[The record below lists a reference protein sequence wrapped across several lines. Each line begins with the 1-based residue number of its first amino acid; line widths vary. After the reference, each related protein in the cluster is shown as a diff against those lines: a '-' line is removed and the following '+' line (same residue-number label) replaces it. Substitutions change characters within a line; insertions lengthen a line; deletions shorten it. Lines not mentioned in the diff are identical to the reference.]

1 MKRVILVT
9 FLIFVGFILLAS
21 QLAQASEAVVGKP
34 AEDFTLPDSNGK
46 SHSLSDYKGKIVV
59 LEWLNHDCPFVVNHY
74 DTGHMPK
81 LQKTYAEKGVI
92 WFSIISSAP
101 GKQGY
106 CTPEQANEIAKQ
118 KKAVPEAILLDP
130 DGEVGKLYG
139 AKTTPHMYIINAE
152 GVLVY
157 NGAIDSIRSTKPED
171 IAKAKKYVKMALDEL
186 LEGKEVS
193 VKTSKPYGC
202 SVKYK

>member
-34 AEDFTLPDSNGK
+34 AKDFTLPDSNGK

-74 DTGHMPK
+74 DTGNMPK

-118 KKAVPEAILLDP
+118 KKALPKAVLLDP

-171 IAKAKKYVKMALDEL
+171 IAKAENYVKLALDEL
-186 LEGKEVS
+186 FEGKEVS